1 MKISAFITL
10 LVSLTTVSWSLAQE
24 PTNTDTEAEITLETV
39 IPETEDRDISAP
51 KSIRS
56 GSLLSLK
63 CAIFQTNFSYHSEK
77 HPALDVK

>member
-51 KSIRS
+51 KIDTKR
-56 GSLLSLK
+56 
-63 CAIFQTNFSYHSEK
+63 APFEPQVRYI
-77 HPALDVK
+77 